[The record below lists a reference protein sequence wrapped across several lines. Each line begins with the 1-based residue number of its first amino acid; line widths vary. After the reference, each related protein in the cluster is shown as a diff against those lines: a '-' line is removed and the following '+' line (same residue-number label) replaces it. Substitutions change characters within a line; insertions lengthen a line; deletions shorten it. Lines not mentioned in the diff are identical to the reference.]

1 MLVSLADIEHLLRKP
16 GAPEVPVALVRECGA
31 VVAAGAGD
39 ETFPVVQGQPVLV
52 DFADSVVRPEWFAR
66 AQDDYS
72 LIGARRGFLRAMK
85 GRLFGTADI
94 SSRNF
99 IRLRSLLKSLQVER
113 PVVLMVGAATKGMGT
128 DVLYDDKAIAQL
140 AFDVYPSAITNFVAD
155 GHKIPL
161 ADESVDAVCIQAVLE
176 HVLDPG
182 RVAIEVARVL
192 KPGGLVYAETPF
204 MQQVHEGAYDFTRF
218 TELGH
223 RWLWRNFETL
233 ERGALGG
240 PGLSLYWSVKYFL
253 RGLTRSKA
261 IADMAS
267 IPFGIFALLDRFVP
281 EAHRVDGAN
290 GVYFMGRKTARSLA
304 IGEVVGEYLGAQ
316 R

>member
-1 MLVSLADIEHLLRKP
+1 MLASLAEIEHLLRKP
-16 GAPEVPVALVRECGA
+16 GSPEEPVELQCAHGSVT
-31 VVAAGAGD
+31 AAAAND
-39 ETFPVVQGQPVLV
+39 EAFPVVQGQPVLV
-52 DFADSVVRPEWFAR
+52 DFSDSVVRPEWFAKV
-66 AQDDYS
+66 QESYS
-72 LIGARRGFLRAMK
+72 LIGTRRKVSRIIK
-85 GRLFGTADI
+85 GRLFGTAGV

-99 IRLRSLLKSLQVER
+99 ARLRDLLESALAER

-128 DVLYDDKAIAQL
+128 DILYSDAAIRQI
-140 AFDVYPSAITNFVAD
+140 AFDVYPSALTNFVAD
-155 GHKIPL
+155 AHKIPL
-161 ADESVDAVCIQAVLE
+161 ASHSVDAVCIQAVLE
-176 HVLDPG
+176 HVLDP
-182 RVAIEVARVL
+182 RQVVAEVDRVL

-261 IADMAS
+261 VADVAS
-267 IPFGIFALLDRFVP
+267 IPFGVFALLDRLIP

-290 GVYFMGRKTARSLA
+290 GAYFLGRKGSHALA
-304 IGEVVGEYLGAQ
+304 VGEVIAEYRGAQ